1 MRFLIGLFI
10 IQIFTQMINTND
22 LLTQKENKK
31 IKKQV
36 TVYADGEHE
45 VLNTETG
52 EIHCSDSETLVFRK
66 ITVEELFDE
75 PEAEKEDLRFM
86 DDTTYIRN
94 FRGNGVLFRELL
106 TPQETQLALF
116 LQDFVCYNDC
126 ILRKNGNKQAL
137 PLTIEDLYV
146 LYGGGL
152 KFGTFRKQMGS
163 LRKKEVIAY
172 HNSGIPELGNKM
184 RCITLNPYIFCRGM
198 NVDKWISEYFSNSQW
213 AKVTRQKIKKFQS
226 E

>member
-1 MRFLIGLFI
+1 M
-10 IQIFTQMINTND
+10 
-22 LLTQKENKK
+22 
-31 IKKQV
+31 KKQV

-172 HNSGIPELGNKM
+172 HNSGILELGNKM

-198 NVDKWISEYFSNSQW
+198 NVDKWISEYFSDSQW

>member
-1 MRFLIGLFI
+1 M
-10 IQIFTQMINTND
+10 NTND
-22 LLTQKENKK
+22 LLTKKENSIMKRK
-31 IKKQV
+31 V

-45 VLNTETG
+45 VLNIGTG
-52 EIHCSDSETLVFRK
+52 EIHHSDEDNVVYKK
-66 ITVEELFDE
+66 ITVEELFEEPDE
-75 PEAEKEDLRFM
+75 EKEDLRFM

-116 LQDFVCYNDC
+116 LGDFVCYQDC

-172 HNSGIPELGNKM
+172 HNSGTPELGNKM

>member
-1 MRFLIGLFI
+1 MRK
-10 IQIFTQMINTND
+10 QI
-22 LLTQKENKK
+22 
-31 IKKQV
+31 
-36 TVYADGEHE
+36 TVYEDDEHE
-45 VLNTETG
+45 ILNVKSG
-52 EIHCSDSETLVFRK
+52 ELHYSDQDNIVFRK
-66 ITVEELFDE
+66 ITLEELFDE
-75 PEAEKEDLRFM
+75 PEEEKEDLKFM
-86 DDTTYIRN
+86 NDTTFIRS

-116 LQDFVCYNDC
+116 LEDFVCYNDC
-126 ILRKNGNKQAL
+126 ILRKNGNKQSN
-137 PLTIEDLYV
+137 PLTIEELYV

-184 RCITLNPYIFCRGM
+184 RCITLNPYIFCRGI
-198 NVDKWISEYFSNSQW
+198 NVDKWISEYFSDSQW
-213 AKVTRQKIKKFQS
+213 AKVSRQKVKKFQS

>member
-1 MRFLIGLFI
+1 M
-10 IQIFTQMINTND
+10 
-22 LLTQKENKK
+22 
-31 IKKQV
+31 KKQV

-66 ITVEELFDE
+66 RTVEELFDE

>member
-1 MRFLIGLFI
+1 M
-10 IQIFTQMINTND
+10 
-22 LLTQKENKK
+22 
-31 IKKQV
+31 KKQV

-137 PLTIEDLYV
+137 PLTVEDLYV

-198 NVDKWISEYFSNSQW
+198 NVDKCISEYFSDRQW

>member
-1 MRFLIGLFI
+1 M
-10 IQIFTQMINTND
+10 
-22 LLTQKENKK
+22 
-31 IKKQV
+31 KKQV

-94 FRGNGVLFRELL
+94 FRSNGVLFRELL
-106 TPQETQLALF
+106 TPQETQLTLF

-172 HNSGIPELGNKM
+172 HNSGILELGNKM

-198 NVDKWISEYFSNSQW
+198 NVDKWISEYFSDSQW

>member
-1 MRFLIGLFI
+1 M
-10 IQIFTQMINTND
+10 
-22 LLTQKENKK
+22 
-31 IKKQV
+31 KKQV

-172 HNSGIPELGNKM
+172 HNSGTPELDNKM

>member
-1 MRFLIGLFI
+1 M
-10 IQIFTQMINTND
+10 
-22 LLTQKENKK
+22 
-31 IKKQV
+31 KKQV

-52 EIHCSDSETLVFRK
+52 EFHCSDSETLVFRK

>member
-1 MRFLIGLFI
+1 M
-10 IQIFTQMINTND
+10 
-22 LLTQKENKK
+22 
-31 IKKQV
+31 KKQV

-172 HNSGIPELGNKM
+172 HNSGIPELSNKM

>member
-1 MRFLIGLFI
+1 M
-10 IQIFTQMINTND
+10 
-22 LLTQKENKK
+22 
-31 IKKQV
+31 KKQV
-36 TVYADGEHE
+36 TIYTDDEHK

-52 EIHCSDSETLVFRK
+52 EFHCSDSETLVFRK
-66 ITVEELFDE
+66 ITVEELFNE

-94 FRGNGVLFRELL
+94 FRSNGVLFRELL
-106 TPQETQLALF
+106 TPQETQLTLF

-172 HNSGIPELGNKM
+172 HNSGILELGNKM

-198 NVDKWISEYFSNSQW
+198 NVDKWISEYFSDSQW

>member
-1 MRFLIGLFI
+1 M
-10 IQIFTQMINTND
+10 
-22 LLTQKENKK
+22 
-31 IKKQV
+31 KKQV

-52 EIHCSDSETLVFRK
+52 EIHCSDSEILVFRK

-163 LRKKEVIAY
+163 LKKKEVIAY
-172 HNSGIPELGNKM
+172 RNSGIPELGNKM

-198 NVDKWISEYFSNSQW
+198 NVDKWISEYFSHSMW
-213 AKVTRQKIKKFQS
+213 ADVTRQKTKKFRTN
-226 E
+226 EIE

>member
-1 MRFLIGLFI
+1 M
-10 IQIFTQMINTND
+10 
-22 LLTQKENKK
+22 
-31 IKKQV
+31 KKQV
-36 TVYADGEHE
+36 TVYADDEHE
-45 VLNTETG
+45 VFNTETG

>member
-1 MRFLIGLFI
+1 M
-10 IQIFTQMINTND
+10 
-22 LLTQKENKK
+22 
-31 IKKQV
+31 KKQV

-137 PLTIEDLYV
+137 PLTVEDLYV

-152 KFGTFRKQMGS
+152 KIGTFRKQMGS

-172 HNSGIPELGNKM
+172 NNSGIPELGNKM

-198 NVDKWISEYFSNSQW
+198 NVDKWISEYFSDSQW

>member
-1 MRFLIGLFI
+1 MA
-10 IQIFTQMINTND
+10 
-22 LLTQKENKK
+22 QKKK
-31 IKKQV
+31 I

-45 VLNTETG
+45 VVNTETG
-52 EIHCSDSETLVFRK
+52 ELLHHSDSDNIVYKK
-66 ITVEELFDE
+66 ITVEELFEDTDE
-75 PEAEKEDLRFM
+75 EKEDLRFM

-94 FRGNGVLFRELL
+94 FRGNGVLFREYL
-106 TPQETQLALF
+106 TPQETQLVMF
-116 LQDFVCYNDC
+116 LGDFVCYQDC
-126 ILRKNGNKQAL
+126 ILRKGGNKQSNH
-137 PLTIEDLYV
+137 PLTIEELYV

-198 NVDKWISEYFSNSQW
+198 NVDKWISEYFSHSMW
-213 AKVTRQKIKKFQS
+213 ADVTRQKTKKFRTQNG

>member
-1 MRFLIGLFI
+1 MA
-10 IQIFTQMINTND
+10 
-22 LLTQKENKK
+22 KK
-31 IKKQV
+31 KV
-36 TVYADGEHE
+36 TVYADDEHE
-45 VLNTETG
+45 VLNIGTG
-52 EIHCSDSETLVFRK
+52 EIHHSDEDNIVYRK

-75 PEAEKEDLRFM
+75 SDEEKEDLRFM

-116 LQDFVCYNDC
+116 LGDFVCYQDC
-126 ILRKNGNKQAL
+126 ILRKNGNKQSNQ

-172 HNSGIPELGNKM
+172 HSSGIPELGNQM

-198 NVDKWISEYFSNSQW
+198 NVDKWISDYFSNSMW
-213 AKVTRQKIKKFQS
+213 ADVTRQKIKKFRTNNG

>member
-1 MRFLIGLFI
+1 M
-10 IQIFTQMINTND
+10 
-22 LLTQKENKK
+22 
-31 IKKQV
+31 KKQV

-172 HNSGIPELGNKM
+172 HNSEITELGNKM

>member
-1 MRFLIGLFI
+1 M
-10 IQIFTQMINTND
+10 
-22 LLTQKENKK
+22 
-31 IKKQV
+31 KKQV

-106 TPQETQLALF
+106 TPQETQLAFF

>member
-1 MRFLIGLFI
+1 M
-10 IQIFTQMINTND
+10 
-22 LLTQKENKK
+22 
-31 IKKQV
+31 KKQV

-126 ILRKNGNKQAL
+126 ILRKNGNKQPL

>member
-1 MRFLIGLFI
+1 M
-10 IQIFTQMINTND
+10 
-22 LLTQKENKK
+22 
-31 IKKQV
+31 KKQV

-172 HNSGIPELGNKM
+172 HNSGILELCNKM

-198 NVDKWISEYFSNSQW
+198 NVDKWISEYFSDSQW

>member
-1 MRFLIGLFI
+1 M
-10 IQIFTQMINTND
+10 
-22 LLTQKENKK
+22 
-31 IKKQV
+31 KKQV

-94 FRGNGVLFRELL
+94 FRSNGVLFRELL

-172 HNSGIPELGNKM
+172 HNSGILELGNKM

-198 NVDKWISEYFSNSQW
+198 NVDKWISEYFSDSQW

>member
-1 MRFLIGLFI
+1 M
-10 IQIFTQMINTND
+10 
-22 LLTQKENKK
+22 
-31 IKKQV
+31 KKQV

-116 LQDFVCYNDC
+116 LQDFVCYSDC

>member
-1 MRFLIGLFI
+1 M
-10 IQIFTQMINTND
+10 
-22 LLTQKENKK
+22 
-31 IKKQV
+31 KKQV
-36 TVYADGEHE
+36 TVYADDEHE

-52 EIHCSDSETLVFRK
+52 EFHCSDSETLVFRK
-66 ITVEELFDE
+66 ITVEELFNE
-75 PEAEKEDLRFM
+75 PEAEKKDLRFM

>member
-1 MRFLIGLFI
+1 MNKHKR
-10 IQIFTQMINTND
+10 
-22 LLTQKENKK
+22 LLTKKENEFMAQKKK
-31 IKKQV
+31 I

-45 VLNTETG
+45 VVNTETG
-52 EIHCSDSETLVFRK
+52 ELLHHSDSDNIIYKK
-66 ITVEELFDE
+66 ITVEELFEEPDE
-75 PEAEKEDLRFM
+75 EKEDLRFM

>member
-1 MRFLIGLFI
+1 M
-10 IQIFTQMINTND
+10 
-22 LLTQKENKK
+22 
-31 IKKQV
+31 KKQV

-86 DDTTYIRN
+86 DDTTYVRN

-198 NVDKWISEYFSNSQW
+198 NVDKWISEYFSSSQW

>member
-1 MRFLIGLFI
+1 M
-10 IQIFTQMINTND
+10 
-22 LLTQKENKK
+22 
-31 IKKQV
+31 KKQV
-36 TVYADGEHE
+36 TIYTDDEHK

-52 EIHCSDSETLVFRK
+52 EFHCSDSETLVFRK
-66 ITVEELFDE
+66 ITVEELFNE

-172 HNSGIPELGNKM
+172 HNSGTPELDNKM

-213 AKVTRQKIKKFQS
+213 AKVTRQKIKKFRS